1 MKVIISTR
9 HVLSEALLPL
19 RKPFAPLREALSGLR
34 ERFARI
40 ALSFSMSSL
49 ESSPIPEAAKTRAVG
64 NPVKAQKQ

>member
-34 ERFARI
+34 ERFTRI

-49 ESSPIPEAAKTRAVG
+49 VSSPIPEAAKTRAVG